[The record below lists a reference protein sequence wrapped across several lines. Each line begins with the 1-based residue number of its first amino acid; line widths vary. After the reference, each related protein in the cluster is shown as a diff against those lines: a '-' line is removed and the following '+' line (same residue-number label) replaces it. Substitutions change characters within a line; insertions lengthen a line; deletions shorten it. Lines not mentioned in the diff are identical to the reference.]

1 MALALTK
8 KTKVLLALAP
18 VALVLLFVGYEALR
32 VWWYRGYS
40 KGSRTGI
47 ILKVT
52 EKGPPYCKYLEAEMK
67 VGGNATM
74 APESWHF
81 SVDDDSPTSAVVIAL
96 KAAEKKQA
104 TVTVD
109 YRQDLHSLFRCA
121 ETEYFVTKVE
131 N

>member
-1 MALALTK
+1 MPLTLTRKKKLGLALIPF
-8 KTKVLLALAP
+8 ALI
-18 VALVLLFVGYEALR
+18 LLFVGYEALR

-40 KGSRTGI
+40 RGSRTGI

-67 VGGNATM
+67 VGGNATL

-81 SVDDDSPTSAVVIAL
+81 SVDDDSPTSAVVVAL

-104 TVTVD
+104 SVTVE
-109 YRQDLHSLFRCA
+109 YRQDLHALFRCS